1 MSWCFHFLGNSIH
14 LCWSMCMSAHVLTYT
29 FFCQKKDLRSSPF
42 ASLSS
47 TSHPFSSSRGP
58 RKKKE
63 KRSLSFFF
71 PRKWNFY
78 FSLTVNMQSIAKWKQ
93 MECFVVDMQSS
104 RTQPKE
110 WVWRLI
116 RFWARAHSFGQTQI
130 PTLTPNL
137 ALWLCAAFLQIHC
150 FISEISQTYRKNSWC
165 NDTPDGLC
173 ASNYKKN
180 QITIEETKQA
190 RKVFAQNKTFH
201 FYSLPKQSAAAATT
215 R

>member
-1 MSWCFHFLGNSIH
+1 
-14 LCWSMCMSAHVLTYT
+14 
-29 FFCQKKDLRSSPF
+29 
-42 ASLSS
+42 
-47 TSHPFSSSRGP
+47 
-58 RKKKE
+58 
-63 KRSLSFFF
+63 
-71 PRKWNFY
+71 
-78 FSLTVNMQSIAKWKQ
+78 
-93 MECFVVDMQSS
+93 MQSS

-116 RFWARAHSFGQTQI
+116 RFWAHAHSFGQTQI

-190 RKVFAQNKTFH
+190 RKVFAQSKTFH

-215 R
+215 RKHQLAQCSEPQLGWENIQHSKAYHVSFMTGTVLLGLNAIPLTELNMKSQFHVRGLTNCVKYLLNLTWNDHKILKTCT